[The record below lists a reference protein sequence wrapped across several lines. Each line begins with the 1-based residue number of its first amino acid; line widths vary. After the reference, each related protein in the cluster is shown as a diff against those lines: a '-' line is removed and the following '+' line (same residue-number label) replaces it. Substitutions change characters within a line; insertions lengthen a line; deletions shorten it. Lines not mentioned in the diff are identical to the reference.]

1 MFAFFALQP
10 VRGRRPGGFGR
21 GGGVSVPVAVV
32 GRAVDARQ
40 ATGLFDAG
48 MRFELDSC
56 VLANLGYE
64 FSESALSDTIS
75 KSACGRVA
83 RGNLTPGLPQIPA

>member
-1 MFAFFALQP
+1 
-10 VRGRRPGGFGR
+10 
-21 GGGVSVPVAVV
+21 
-32 GRAVDARQ
+32 
-40 ATGLFDAG
+40 

-75 KSACGRVA
+75 KSACAFPRISMAASVWVSFLARIRQGSDRVF
-83 RGNLTPGLPQIPA
+83 